1 MSFITCFYAIFGP
14 LEGTGEMNKV
24 GRPRVP
30 ASLRP
35 CLSLHIV
42 CWDSCAVQCTVY
54 GVQSTEYSVKYVMVE
69 TNNLSTI
76 VPQVNLPLAHFS
88 VITYMFLMTI
98 LALSIFIAIV
108 DNAYS
113 KVRLNWFI

>member
-1 MSFITCFYAIFGP
+1 MSFVTCFYAIFGP
-14 LEGTGEMNKV
+14 LEGTGDMNKV

-42 CWDSCAVQCTVY
+42 CWDSCAVWCTV
-54 GVQSTEYSVKYVMVE
+54 YSVKYVMVE

-76 VPQVNLPLAHFS
+76 VLTGQPS
-88 VITYMFLMTI
+88 ST
-98 LALSIFIAIV
+98 ALLI
-108 DNAYS
+108 
-113 KVRLNWFI
+113 